1 MPDVN
6 DHAPNCPRCDEPM
19 QKSVITRLPL
29 TTPRVD
35 HTNTFFAWF
44 CPACGQVL
52 HRGDLPPNLYAFLF
66 DDTPPNGPVRP

>member
-19 QKSVITRLPL
+19 QKSVIIRLPL
-29 TTPRVD
+29 TQPRVD
-35 HTNTFFAWF
+35 NTNTFFALF

-52 HRGDLPPNLYAFLF
+52 HRGELPAHLYAHFF
-66 DDTPPNGPVRP
+66 SDEHPHGSARP